1 VVPPVTSISSGST
14 NLKRSN
20 RLVLLVGVFL
30 AIVAFVGIVLT
41 LGQGGGGGTGE
52 PPVPTTGKVVVAN
65 ADIPLSTR
73 IRADQLKVIEVDL
86 TAITADT
93 YGDTSQ
99 VVGQIARQPIANGAQ
114 ITPLALGISGSGQ
127 ITNID
132 CPAGL
137 RCMAIQVD
145 QLTGVGTVIKTGD
158 YVDMIIGLQGEQFP
172 VITTN
177 PVDDSVTVVTG
188 LNATSVKAPLLLQGL
203 QVVGTLLP
211 PPPAPAAVD
220 PNAPTPEPGAPATA
234 LNEQQQIVILAV
246 TPQQEE
252 VIRFAQLSGAAPLGA
267 VSLVL
272 RSAEDFIDP
281 VTGEPIVSVPV
292 DTTGVVL
299 KTLVDSYG
307 VLPPEV
313 VETVTPVA
321 TKNP

>member
-1 VVPPVTSISSGST
+1 M
-14 NLKRSN
+14 KRSN

-30 AIVAFVGIVLT
+30 AIVAFVGIILT

-52 PPVPTTGKVVVAN
+52 PPVPTTGKVVVAS

-86 TAITADT
+86 TAITPGT

-177 PVDDSVTVVTG
+177 PVDDSVTVVLG
-188 LNATSVKAPLLLQGL
+188 INATSVKAPLLLQGL

-211 PPPAPAAVD
+211 PPPAAVAAD

>member
-1 VVPPVTSISSGST
+1 MP
-14 NLKRSN
+14 
-20 RLVLLVGVFL
+20 
-30 AIVAFVGIVLT
+30 
-41 LGQGGGGGTGE
+41 
-52 PPVPTTGKVVVAN
+52 
-65 ADIPLSTR
+65 
-73 IRADQLKVIEVDL
+73 
-86 TAITADT
+86 
-93 YGDTSQ
+93 
-99 VVGQIARQPIANGAQ
+99 
-114 ITPLALGISGSGQ
+114 GQ
-127 ITNID
+127 ITSID
-132 CPAGL
+132 CPPTL

-211 PPPAPAAVD
+211 PPPAAAAVD
-220 PNAPTPEPGAPATA
+220 PNAPSPEPGAPATA

-252 VIRFAQLSGAAPLGA
+252 VIRFAQLSGTAPLGA

-272 RSAEDFIDP
+272 RSVEDFIDP
-281 VTGEPIVSVPV
+281 VTGEAIVSVPV

-307 VLPPEV
+307 ILPPEV
-313 VETVTPVA
+313 VETVTPVS
-321 TKNP
+321 TKKP